1 LIVGMMPPW
10 SITSSGPG
18 ATVNEG
24 MQTQLQVAPP
34 QLPPSVRPSKVFDS
48 YWKFAAERQEIF
60 FRRIAGAP
68 PPWTADPILREFKFT
83 NAYRASDRVSQYLI
97 KQVIYAGDQNP
108 DELVFRI
115 LVFKMFNRIETWE
128 LLEESLGGISLAA
141 YDFERY
147 DSLLTNAMA
156 AGERIYSA
164 AYIMPSG
171 GRKGDGRKHRDH
183 LRLIERMM
191 RDGLATQLQ
200 RCKSMQQG
208 FQILKAYPMVGDFL
222 AYQFITDI
230 NYSILTDF
238 SEMEFNVP
246 GPGARDGTHK
256 CFESIGELSPAD
268 IIRMMADIQQQQ
280 FARLGLRFRSLWGR
294 RLQLVDCQNLF
305 CEVSKYARCAHPD
318 VGGLAGRTRIK
329 QKYRM
334 DPRPLSY
341 WYPPKWNINHI

>member
-1 LIVGMMPPW
+1 
-10 SITSSGPG
+10 
-18 ATVNEG
+18 

-34 QLPPSVRPSKVFDS
+34 QLPPSVRPSKVFDT
-48 YWKFAAERQEIF
+48 YWRFAAERQEIF
-60 FRRIAGAP
+60 FRRLAGAP

-97 KQVIYAGDQNP
+97 TRIIYSGDQNP
-108 DELVFRI
+108 DELIFRI

-141 YDFERY
+141 YDFDRY
-147 DSLLTNAMA
+147 DSVLTDAMA

-164 AYIMPSG
+164 VYIMPSG
-171 GRKGDGRKHRDH
+171 GRNGDGRKHRDQ

-191 RDGLATQLQ
+191 RDGRATQLR
-200 RCKSMQQG
+200 RCTSMQQG

-230 NYSILTDF
+230 NYSTLTDF
-238 SEMEFNVP
+238 SEMEFTVP
-246 GPGARDGTHK
+246 GPGARDGIRK
-256 CFESIGELSPAD
+256 CFESIGEFSPAGV
-268 IIRMMADIQQQQ
+268 IRMMADTQDQQ

-294 RLQLVDCQNLF
+294 PLQLIDCQNLF

-329 QKYRM
+329 QKYRV
-334 DPRPLSY
+334 DPRPLRY
-341 WYPPKWNINHI
+341 WFPPKWKINHLLPTGEDPT